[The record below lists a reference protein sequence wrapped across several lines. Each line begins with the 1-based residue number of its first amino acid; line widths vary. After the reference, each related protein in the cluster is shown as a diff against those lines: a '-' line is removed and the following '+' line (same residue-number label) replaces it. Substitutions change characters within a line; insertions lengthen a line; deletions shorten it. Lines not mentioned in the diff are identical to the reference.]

1 MSEIV
6 QGKGLEIMKDDEGLD
21 IKGLTFQTSLPPE
34 DHQLYA
40 LGQGRQRQRC

>member
-6 QGKGLEIMKDDEGLD
+6 QGKGLEMMKDNEGWMD
-21 IKGLTFQTSLPPE
+21 KGLTFQISLPPE

>member
-21 IKGLTFQTSLPPE
+21 IKGLTSLPPE

-40 LGQGRQRQRC
+40 LGQRRQRQRC